1 MKLLSDYPKT
11 PLVTLAAPIACFGI
25 SSTRAQTTTDPL
37 TGTWDWTLL
46 SGKYAENLEYR
57 ADGILP
63 STSGGAVTQCNTPS
77 PTHQTHKAFT
87 NRSR

>member
-1 MKLLSDYPKT
+1 MKLLSDYSKT

-25 SSTRAQTTTDPL
+25 SSTHAQTTTDPL

-77 PTHQTHKAFT
+77 PTHQTH
-87 NRSR
+87 